1 MVENKPVIQTST
13 LIVGYGYLGKRV
25 ADALLRQ
32 NPENVIFA
40 TTRSKDKAEL
50 IARAAVQPIVA
61 DWTDRRSLK
70 HLPCCNRVLV
80 AVSYDP
86 SSGRT
91 RDESQVGGL
100 SNLLDFVSPTADICY
115 ISTTG
120 VYHQVDGSWVDE
132 NSPTRPRA
140 VGGMAHLRAES
151 LLHCRRPGN
160 VLDMSGSRGRW
171 TILRL
176 AGIYGPGRIP
186 RVNDVNASRPIDGP
200 DGGYLNLIHVDDA
213 VSAVLAAWD
222 CANRSNLYA
231 VADDQPVIRR
241 MFYEQIAKL
250 AGAPS
255 PIFATKSGRYTPA
268 AILSSRSLS
277 NKRIWNRRFRRDLLP
292 RLAYR
297 DYIDGLNA
305 LSLST
310 YRSPTK
316 GVVAHTE

>member
-1 MVENKPVIQTST
+1 
-13 LIVGYGYLGKRV
+13 
-25 ADALLRQ
+25 
-32 NPENVIFA
+32 
-40 TTRSKDKAEL
+40 
-50 IARAAVQPIVA
+50 
-61 DWTDRRSLK
+61 
-70 HLPCCNRVLV
+70 
-80 AVSYDP
+80 
-86 SSGRT
+86 
-91 RDESQVGGL
+91 
-100 SNLLDFVSPTADICY
+100 
-115 ISTTG
+115 
-120 VYHQVDGSWVDE
+120 
-132 NSPTRPRA
+132 
-140 VGGMAHLRAES
+140 
-151 LLHCRRPGN
+151 
-160 VLDMSGSRGRW
+160 MSGSRGPW

-186 RVNDVNASRPIDGP
+186 RVNDVIASRPIDGP
-200 DGGYLNLIHVDDA
+200 HGGYLNLIHVDDA

-250 AGAPS
+250 TGAPS
-255 PIFATKSGRYTPA
+255 PIFATKSDRYTPA

-310 YRSPTK
+310 YRSQTK